1 MKKVFTL
8 VLLAGS
14 LLSAPVFAQ
23 HHGHGGGGYYRSGGN
38 WVAPLIGGVIIGGIL
53 TQPRYAYPA
62 PPVIYQQTPP
72 VIIQQQPQVIYQQ
85 PQVQVQQ
92 YCEYFA
98 VTDQFGVQRSV
109 PYCYT
114 K

>member
-1 MKKVFTL
+1 MKKIFTL

-23 HHGHGGGGYYRSGGN
+23 HHGHGGGYYRSGGN
-38 WVAPLIGGVIIGGIL
+38 WVAPLIGGVIIGGVL
-53 TQPRYAYPA
+53 AQPRYAYPA

-72 VIIQQQPQVIYQQ
+72 VIIQQQPPIIIQQQ

>member
-1 MKKVFTL
+1 MKKITTI
-8 VLLAGS
+8 VLLAVS
-14 LLSAPVFAQ
+14 LLSAPAFAQ
-23 HHGHGGGGYYRSGGN
+23 HHGGGGYYRSGGG
-38 WVAPLIGGVIIGGIL
+38 WVAPLIGGVIIGGVL
-53 TQPRYAYPA
+53 SQPRYAYPA

-72 VIIQQQPQVIYQQ
+72 VIIQQQPPVIYQQ
-85 PQVQVQQ
+85 PQVQQ